1 MDSMCRRL
9 KSYKCALIQEK
20 ALLRH
25 RENSRLASEWVDK
38 IRVKT
43 WGIIPN
49 LKPNYLALVWFF
61 VVLL

>member
-49 LKPNYLALVWFF
+49 
-61 VVLL
+61 